1 MMARRPAA
9 FVAVGSELLR
19 TDRLDTNSLIAARLL
34 RGCGYSFIEK
44 RCVEDDTAAIAV
56 AVKELLARAELVI
69 MSGGLGP
76 TADDVTREGVA
87 RALGLGLAR
96 QPELEQALSARFR
109 SLGRPIPEI
118 ALRMAEV
125 LEGAEALL
133 NPLGTAPGQVL
144 EVNGRTLVLL
154 PGVPLEFEQ
163 ILTSNLL
170 PRWSRAAGVVV
181 RALRLAGV
189 YESQVEQ
196 RVSPLYG
203 RFGRDRVT
211 ILAARGQVSLVLSAS
226 GPNAQEDL
234 AEMEAAFSAA
244 AGDDLYG
251 SDEDTLA
258 GVVLRLVT
266 GRGWRL
272 ATAESCT
279 GGLVGFRLTAVP
291 GASASFVGGVVAYS
305 NQLKER
311 LLGVPGELLAGRG
324 AVSREVAEAM
334 ARGACA
340 LGAECGLAITGI
352 AGPSGGSDEKP
363 VGTVHLAVATPG
375 GMGHRHH
382 RFGGSREMVR
392 EFAANFALDLVRRAL
407 GDERA
412 GIDSPRAWGHGGSGA
427 PGGGAE
433 RREPPREEES

>member
-1 MMARRPAA
+1 
-9 FVAVGSELLR
+9 
-19 TDRLDTNSLIAARLL
+19 
-34 RGCGYSFIEK
+34 
-44 RCVEDDTAAIAV
+44 
-56 AVKELLARAELVI
+56 
-69 MSGGLGP
+69 
-76 TADDVTREGVA
+76 
-87 RALGLGLAR
+87 
-96 QPELEQALSARFR
+96 
-109 SLGRPIPEI
+109 
-118 ALRMAEV
+118 
-125 LEGAEALL
+125 
-133 NPLGTAPGQVL
+133 
-144 EVNGRTLVLL
+144 
-154 PGVPLEFEQ
+154 
-163 ILTSNLL
+163 
-170 PRWSRAAGVVV
+170 
-181 RALRLAGV
+181 
-189 YESQVEQ
+189 
-196 RVSPLYG
+196 
-203 RFGRDRVT
+203 
-211 ILAARGQVSLVLSAS
+211 
-226 GPNAQEDL
+226 
-234 AEMEAAFSAA
+234 MEAAFSAA